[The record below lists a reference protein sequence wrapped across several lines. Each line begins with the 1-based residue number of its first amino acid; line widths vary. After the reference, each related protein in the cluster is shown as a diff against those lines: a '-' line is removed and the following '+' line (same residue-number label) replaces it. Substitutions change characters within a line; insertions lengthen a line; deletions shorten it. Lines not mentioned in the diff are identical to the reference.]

1 MLVIYIA
8 MIDPFNI
15 LHHLNGY
22 RKYDYFI
29 QSLKN
34 NLYQH
39 HLSQFCQWN
48 QSTKGKRETC
58 EKSFIRLIT

>member
-29 QSLKN
+29 QSLKKVR
-34 NLYQH
+34 LFH
-39 HLSQFCQWN
+39 
-48 QSTKGKRETC
+48 TK
-58 EKSFIRLIT
+58 S